1 MHRRTYLLVTMVL
14 IFASFVLGCGSGG
27 GSGSGGSS
35 TTTTAT
41 TTATTTVAPTNS
53 LVGTWDVTGGTVP
66 ERPDVV
72 TFNAGG
78 TGSLSGT
85 ATGSNTFTWSVSG
98 NTLNI
103 TVSGGSADTMTITWT
118 DSNNVTLTNPP
129 GSRPSS
135 GTSITLRRR

>member
-41 TTATTTVAPTNS
+41 TTVAPTNS
-53 LVGTWDVTGGTVP
+53 LVGTWDRTGGNVP
-66 ERPDVV
+66 QPPDVM
-72 TFNAGG
+72 TFNANG
-78 TGSLSGT
+78 TGSFSGT
-85 ATGSNTFTWSVSG
+85 TSGTGTITWSVSG
-98 NTLNI
+98 NTLNF

-118 DSNNVTLTNPP
+118 DSNNVTFTNPP

-135 GTSITLRRR
+135 GTSMTWRRR